1 MPTCIVFRPSDMK
14 IDDAALIQD
23 CVQALHAA
31 ELFAPDRHKVSVV
44 HTAAN
49 DVAPFGPAGK
59 LIHADVS
66 IYAGRDESQR
76 ARLLECMMAALRPYA
91 TPGTEITVEI
101 RDIQP
106 YDYASEKMP

>member
-1 MPTCIVFRPSDMK
+1 MPTCIVFRPSAME
-14 IDDAALIQD
+14 IDDAALVQD
-23 CVQALHAA
+23 CVAALHAS

-44 HTAAN
+44 HTTAN
-49 DVAPFGPAGK
+49 DVAPFGSDGN

-66 IYAGRDESQR
+66 IYAGRDEAQR
-76 ARLLECMMAALRPYA
+76 ARLLTCIMDALRPYA

-106 YDYASEKMP
+106 YDYVSEKMG